1 MKYESELRFLQAAFG
16 KCHVQTLLLNPLE
29 PLNPRMDMG
38 LYALAAGMEIQ
49 GCTFYD
55 FVSPVQKN
63 TIYRVTDSFFCC
75 YIFFL
80 LPGREETILFI
91 GPYLEAKM
99 THGQV
104 ADCARRLGIPMRRVK
119 ELENY
124 YGGLPVLRKENP
136 LFAMLDAFG
145 ELIWR
150 GSGNFAVVNL
160 NQEHLETVSPLA
172 AGEIPDDPRQA
183 VWNMQALERRYAY
196 ENELMQAVSR
206 GQVHKTERLLAD
218 LAALPLEKRLSDHLR
233 NAKNYCIIMNTLLRK
248 AAESGGVHPVYL
260 DSVSSDFAKKIEA
273 LKTSAGA
280 TALMQEM
287 FRFYCRLVSKHSI
300 RKYSPPVQKAITY
313 IDSDLTADLSLSAL
327 AAMQNVSAGYLSALF
342 RQETGQTLT
351 EHVNRKRIRYAMQL
365 LKTTNLQIQ
374 TVAQYCGIVDVHY
387 FSKLFRKYVGKPP
400 TEYRES
406 VKRGKHWD

>member
-1 MKYESELRFLQAAFG
+1 MRYEKELRFLQAALG
-16 KCHVQTLLLNPLE
+16 KCHLQTLLLNPLE
-29 PLNPRMDMG
+29 PLNTRMDMG
-38 LYALAAGMEIQ
+38 LYAFVAGMEIQ

-55 FVSPVQKN
+55 FLSSVRTN
-63 TIYRVTDSFFCC
+63 TIYKVTDSFFCC

-80 LPGREETILFI
+80 LPEEEEIILFI
-91 GPYLEAKM
+91 GPYLEARV

-104 ADCARRLGIPMRRVK
+104 ADCARQMGIPTRRIK

-124 YGGLPVLRKENP
+124 YGGLPVFPEAHF

-145 ELIWR
+145 EIIWQ
-150 GSGNFAVVNL
+150 GSGNFAVVDL
-160 NQEHLETVSPLA
+160 NQEQLETVSPLA
-172 AGEIPDDPRQA
+172 AGEIPDDPRQT

-206 GQVHKTERLLAD
+206 GQVHKTEQLLMS
-218 LAALPLEKRLSDHLR
+218 LAALPMEKRLADHLR

-248 AAESGGVHPVYL
+248 AAENGGVHPVFL

-273 LKTSAGA
+273 LKTSADA
-280 TALMQEM
+280 PVLMQEM

-300 RKYSPPVQKAITY
+300 RKYSLPVQKAITC

-327 AAMQNVSAGYLSALF
+327 AAMQNVSAAYLSALF
-342 RQETGQTLT
+342 KQETGQTLT
-351 EHVNRKRIRYAMQL
+351 GHVNQKRIRYAMHL

-374 TVAQYCGIVDVHY
+374 TVAQHCGIVDVHY
-387 FSKLFRKYVGKPP
+387 FSKLFKKYVGKSP

-406 VKRGKHWD
+406 VKR